1 MSGEDGIVKLIG
13 SKTEQEIRELLIKSN
28 QLLFKS
34 EDKITLLEVI
44 KSFYTEMI
52 TAYIIN
58 WIPEQGEDIYK
69 ILINDS
75 IIAEI
80 ELERNNSEIEPK
92 VKTITISQYLKGLNK
107 QNQIKLAV
115 ALDLAKKDLKDK
127 GYC

>member
-1 MSGEDGIVKLIG
+1 MKLIG

-34 EDKITLLEVI
+34 EEKKRLLEVI
-44 KSFYTEMI
+44 KCSYPEMI
-52 TAYIIN
+52 TAYIIY

-75 IIAEI
+75 IISEI
-80 ELERNNSEIEPK
+80 ELERNNSEIMPK
-92 VKTITISQYLKGLNK
+92 VETITISQYLRGLSK

-115 ALDLAKKDLKDK
+115 ALDLAKHDLKYK
-127 GYC
+127 G